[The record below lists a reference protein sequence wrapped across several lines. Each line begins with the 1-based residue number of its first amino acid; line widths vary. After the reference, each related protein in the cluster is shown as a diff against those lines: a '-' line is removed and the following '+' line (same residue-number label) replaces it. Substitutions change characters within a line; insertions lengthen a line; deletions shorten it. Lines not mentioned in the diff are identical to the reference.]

1 VQEIKEIKM
10 IKGLVITPPTVG
22 RISIGKVVE
31 KNGKRL
37 PEKDDQFTITSQIQ
51 SRDGGWINHPLD
63 DELRKAQ
70 GGKIRTIPVTM
81 LFDDPEL
88 NFRASYTAFD
98 RKTGRPMCVGD
109 GESCKRST
117 LDGVVQLDCPTPS
130 GCEVGAGGQCKPYG
144 RLNVVIGE
152 DDATG
157 TFVFRTT
164 GYNSIRTLTARLQY
178 FKALSADKLSC
189 MPLELKLRGKSTTQS
204 FGAPIFYVDLTPR
217 TGQSLEQ
224 SLVQASERHEARQA
238 SGFDQKALDAAALV
252 GFSNGVFVDSEEET
266 DAVVEEFYSQFGQG
280 TDVQVSQ
287 AQIGQAQDAHS
298 HDSENANTELSTAA
312 RQPMERHNT
321 RHNTRATTRA
331 ATRTTLSDK
340 LQQKTQ
346 ALPGNTG
353 VPMAQEV

>member
-1 VQEIKEIKM
+1 VQEIREIKM

-63 DELRKAQ
+63 EKLRKAQ

-109 GESCKRST
+109 GENCKRST
-117 LDGVVQLDCPTPS
+117 REGVVQLDCPTPS
-130 GCEVGAGGQCKPYG
+130 GCDLGAGGQCKPYG

-178 FKALSADKLSC
+178 FKALSGDKLSC

-224 SLVQASERHEARQA
+224 SLVQAAERHEARQA
-238 SGFDQKALDAAALV
+238 SGFDQKALDAAALA
-252 GFSNGVFVDSEEET
+252 GFNNGVFVDSEEET
-266 DAVVEEFYSQFGQG
+266 DAVVEEFFNPSIL
-280 TDVQVSQ
+280 TED
-287 AQIGQAQDAHS
+287 AQEA
-298 HDSENANTELSTAA
+298 
-312 RQPMERHNT
+312 
-321 RHNTRATTRA
+321 RATDSGSA
-331 ATRTTLSDK
+331 TTLSEK
-340 LQQKTQ
+340 LQQKART
-346 ALPGNTG
+346 LPSP
-353 VPMAQEV
+353 VPDQNVGA